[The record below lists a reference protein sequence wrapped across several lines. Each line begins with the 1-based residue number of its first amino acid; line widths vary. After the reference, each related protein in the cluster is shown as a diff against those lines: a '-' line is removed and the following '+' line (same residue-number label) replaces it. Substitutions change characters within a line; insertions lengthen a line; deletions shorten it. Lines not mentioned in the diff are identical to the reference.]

1 MIQIERPQIEIN
13 RLDDFVSR
21 ITFFILWVLSVIIS
35 AIVTRNLLQTL
46 VTGVLGG
53 GILSMTV
60 AAIVCIFVPSDT
72 KYINMPLSR
81 RFRIIKQEKN
91 LYRLESKW
99 LGKWYIVMWTNT
111 IEDEPHTIAE
121 LKCAYRE
128 LRGQKPLAVEET
140 NVLVYRG
147 GL

>member
-1 MIQIERPQIEIN
+1 MIQTKRPQIELN
-13 RLDDFVSR
+13 RLDDLVGK
-21 ITFFILWVLSVIIS
+21 ITFFILWVPFVIIS
-35 AIVTRNLLQTL
+35 AIVTKNLLQTL

-53 GILSMTV
+53 GILSTIV
-60 AAIVCIFVPSDT
+60 AVIVVIFVPSDT

-140 NVLVYRG
+140 NMLVYKGR
-147 GL
+147 L